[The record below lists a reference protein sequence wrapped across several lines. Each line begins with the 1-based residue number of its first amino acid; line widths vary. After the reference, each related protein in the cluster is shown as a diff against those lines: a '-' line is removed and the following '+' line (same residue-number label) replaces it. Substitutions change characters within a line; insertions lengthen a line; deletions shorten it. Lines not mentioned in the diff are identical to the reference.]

1 MFDAASR
8 LAEGRTAVDTVQE
21 HVWACHLLGYQD
33 SDLTLHGS
41 QVRDW
46 YGSEDGI
53 DLHALDAD
61 CDALRAAAAAT
72 EATLVRQDAQLAEMS
87 AAWHGAGAEASRE
100 FLRRHGEASASVAA
114 AVRTA
119 AESLAALRDRLW
131 RSIDGKVATTTAIG
145 SRAERPD
152 WLAAAQTVTTGAGD
166 RATASEL
173 VDHEIKPFVDNDIRA
188 AWLTA
193 MRSAM
198 AAVTNAYDAAA
209 AEVTSE
215 MGAAFAI
222 PGDLG
227 PSWSPSPGD
236 GGGATTPAAASAVTP
251 VGAAAPGGAHAPAG
265 AAPTAWAAPL
275 TAQPMPSTVSAP
287 LAPPPSPAAPPL
299 APPPSP
305 AAPPIESAAM
315 TPPSVP
321 SMGGAMPDI
330 GSGLSGFGQQVGDML
345 GGLLGTSQDALSD
358 LPEPDESSEL
368 DGPDDLDAMGEDDPG
383 DVDED
388 PDPED
393 DENDGTE
400 DDGTETDG
408 TETDGTEIDPATDV
422 VCDSAPEE
430 PPAVGPPPAE
440 PIAAAVEPAPTSIP
454 VPPPPPPESLSA
466 AGTPCE
472 IAADELPQV
481 GE

>member
-1 MFDAASR
+1 MFNATSR
-8 LAEGRTAVDTVQE
+8 LAEGRPAVDTVQE

-72 EATLVRQDAQLAEMS
+72 EAALVRQDAQLASMS

-100 FLRRHGEASASVAA
+100 FLRRHGEASASVVA

-119 AESLAALRDRLW
+119 AESLAALRDTLW
-131 RSIDGKVATTTAIG
+131 RSIDGKVAATTAVG
-145 SRAERPD
+145 GRAERPD

-173 VDHEIKPFVDNDIRA
+173 VDHEIKPFVDNDIRSE
-188 AWLTA
+188 WLTA

-227 PSWSPSPGD
+227 PSWSPSSGD
-236 GGGATTPAAASAVTP
+236 GGGATTCGRECRRAEVPSRLLAPPRLPEPPRLP
-251 VGAAAPGGAHAPAG
+251 VPHRRRGPRRLP
-265 AAPTAWAAPL
+265 
-275 TAQPMPSTVSAP
+275 AQPMPSTVSAP
-287 LAPPPSPAAPPL
+287 LAPPPPPTAPPVE
-299 APPPSP
+299 P
-305 AAPPIESAAM
+305 AAM

-321 SMGGAMPDI
+321 SMGGGMPDI

-358 LPEPDESSEL
+358 LPEPDEPSEL
-368 DGPDDLDAMGEDDPG
+368 DGPDDLDDLDGDDPG

-388 PDPED
+388 VDPDPE
-393 DENDGTE
+393 T
-400 DDGTETDG
+400 TTRTTALRTTAPQTDG
-408 TETDGTEIDPATDV
+408 TETEPATDV

-430 PPAVGPPPAE
+430 PPADR
-440 PIAAAVEPAPTSIP
+440 AAAGGTDRRRCGAGSDSHTGAAARPAARVAIRRRYA
-454 VPPPPPPESLSA
+454 V
-466 AGTPCE
+466 
-472 IAADELPQV
+472 
-481 GE
+481 

>member
-1 MFDAASR
+1 MFNATSR
-8 LAEGRTAVDTVQE
+8 LAEGRPAVDTVQE

-72 EATLVRQDAQLAEMS
+72 EAALVRQDAQLASMS

-100 FLRRHGEASASVAA
+100 FLRRHGEASASVVA

-119 AESLAALRDRLW
+119 AESLAALRDTLW
-131 RSIDGKVATTTAIG
+131 RSIDGKVAATTAVG
-145 SRAERPD
+145 GRAERPD

-173 VDHEIKPFVDNDIRA
+173 VDHEIKPFVDNDIRSE
-188 AWLTA
+188 WLTA

-236 GGGATTPAAASAVTP
+236 DGGATTPAAASAVTP
-251 VGAAAPGGAHAPAG
+251 VGAAAPAGASAPAG

-287 LAPPPSPAAPPL
+287 LAPPPPPTAPPVE
-299 APPPSP
+299 P
-305 AAPPIESAAM
+305 AAM

-321 SMGGAMPDI
+321 SMGGGMPDI

-358 LPEPDESSEL
+358 LPESDEPSEL
-368 DGPDDLDAMGEDDPG
+368 DGSDDLDDLDG
-383 DVDED
+383 DVNEE
-388 PDPED
+388 PED
-393 DENDGTE
+393 
-400 DDGTETDG
+400 DDGTETDSV
-408 TETDGTEIDPATDV
+408 ETDGAATDSV
-422 VCDSAPEE
+422 ETDSTEAEPVCEPAPEE
-430 PPAVGPPPAE
+430 PPADPAAPVE
-440 PIAAAVEPAPTSIP
+440 PVPAAVEPVPTPTP
-454 VPPPPPPESLSA
+454 VPPPASPEPLSA
-466 AGTPCE
+466 ANTPCE

>member
-1 MFDAASR
+1 MFNATSR
-8 LAEGRTAVDTVQE
+8 LAEGRPAVDTVQE

-72 EATLVRQDAQLAEMS
+72 EAALVRQDAQLASMS
-87 AAWHGAGAEASRE
+87 AAWHGAGAEASRA
-100 FLRRHGEASASVAA
+100 FLRRHGEASASVVA

-119 AESLAALRDRLW
+119 AESLAALRDTLW
-131 RSIDGKVATTTAIG
+131 RSIDGKVAATTAVG
-145 SRAERPD
+145 GRAERPD

-173 VDHEIKPFVDNDIRA
+173 VDHEIKPFVDNDIRSE
-188 AWLTA
+188 WLTA

-251 VGAAAPGGAHAPAG
+251 VGAAAPAGASAPAG
-265 AAPTAWAAPL
+265 AAPTAWGAPL
-275 TAQPMPSTVSAP
+275 TAQPMPSTVSEP
-287 LAPPPSPAAPPL
+287 LAPPPPPTAPPVE
-299 APPPSP
+299 P
-305 AAPPIESAAM
+305 AAM

-321 SMGGAMPDI
+321 SMGGGMPDI

-358 LPEPDESSEL
+358 LPEPDEPSEL
-368 DGPDDLDAMGEDDPG
+368 DGPDDLDNLDG
-383 DVDED
+383 DVNEEPED
-388 PDPED
+388 D
-393 DENDGTE
+393 DENDGN
-400 DDGTETDG
+400 ETDG
-408 TETDGTEIDPATDV
+408 AATESAETDSTEAET
-422 VCDSAPEE
+422 VCDPAPEE
-430 PPAVGPPPAE
+430 PPADPPPPAE
-440 PIAAAVEPAPTSIP
+440 PIPLPWSRLRLPYLCRPRPAARAAIRREYAV
-454 VPPPPPPESLSA
+454 
-466 AGTPCE
+466 
-472 IAADELPQV
+472 
-481 GE
+481 

>member
-1 MFDAASR
+1 MFDATSR
-8 LAEGRTAVDTVQE
+8 LAEGRPAVDTVQE

-72 EATLVRQDAQLAEMS
+72 EAALVRQDAQLASMS

-100 FLRRHGEASASVAA
+100 FLRRHGEASASVVA

-119 AESLAALRDRLW
+119 AESLAALRDTLW
-131 RSIDGKVATTTAIG
+131 RSIDGKVAATTAVG
-145 SRAERPD
+145 GRAERPD

-173 VDHEIKPFVDNDIRA
+173 VDHEIKPFVDNDIRSE
-188 AWLTA
+188 WLTA

-227 PSWSPSPGD
+227 PSWSPSSGD
-236 GGGATTPAAASAVTP
+236 DGGATTPAAASAVTP
-251 VGAAAPGGAHAPAG
+251 VGAAAPAGASAPAG

-287 LAPPPSPAAPPL
+287 LAPPPPPTAPPV
-299 APPPSP
+299 
-305 AAPPIESAAM
+305 ESAAM

-321 SMGGAMPDI
+321 SMGGGMPDI

-358 LPEPDESSEL
+358 LPESDEPSEL
-368 DGPDDLDAMGEDDPG
+368 DGSDDLDDLDG
-383 DVDED
+383 DVNEE
-388 PDPED
+388 PED
-393 DENDGTE
+393 
-400 DDGTETDG
+400 DDGTETDSV
-408 TETDGTEIDPATDV
+408 ETDGAATDSV
-422 VCDSAPEE
+422 ETDSTEAEPVCEPAPEE
-430 PPAVGPPPAE
+430 PPADPAAPVE
-440 PIAAAVEPAPTSIP
+440 PVPAAVEPVPTPTP
-454 VPPPPPPESLSA
+454 VPPPASPEPLSA
-466 AGTPCE
+466 ANTPCE

>member
-1 MFDAASR
+1 MFNATSR
-8 LAEGRTAVDTVQE
+8 LAEGRPAVDTVQE

-72 EATLVRQDAQLAEMS
+72 EAALVRQDAQLASMS
-87 AAWHGAGAEASRE
+87 AAWHGAGAEASRA
-100 FLRRHGEASASVAA
+100 FLRRHGEASASVVA

-119 AESLAALRDRLW
+119 AESLAALRDTLW
-131 RSIDGKVATTTAIG
+131 RSIDGKVAATTAVG
-145 SRAERPD
+145 GRAERPD

-173 VDHEIKPFVDNDIRA
+173 VDHEIKPFVDNDIRSE
-188 AWLTA
+188 WLTA

-209 AEVTSE
+209 AELTSE
-215 MGAAFAI
+215 VGAAFAI

-236 GGGATTPAAASAVTP
+236 GGGARHLRRRVPSRLL
-251 VGAAAPGGAHAPAG
+251 APRRLPEPPRLTVPHRRRGR
-265 AAPTAWAAPL
+265 APL
-275 TAQPMPSTVSAP
+275 SAQPMPATVSEP
-287 LAPPPSPAAPPL
+287 LAPPPPPTAPPVE
-299 APPPSP
+299 P
-305 AAPPIESAAM
+305 AAM

-321 SMGGAMPDI
+321 SMGGGMPDI

-358 LPEPDESSEL
+358 LPEPDEPSEL
-368 DGPDDLDAMGEDDPG
+368 DGSDDLDNLDG
-383 DVDED
+383 DVNEE
-388 PDPED
+388 PED
-393 DENDGTE
+393 EGEKDGN
-400 DDGTETDG
+400 ETDG
-408 TETDGTEIDPATDV
+408 AATESVETDSTEAKT
-422 VCDSAPEE
+422 VCDPAPEE
-430 PPAVGPPPAE
+430 LPA
-440 PIAAAVEPAPTSIP
+440 IRRWR
-454 VPPPPPPESLSA
+454 
-466 AGTPCE
+466 
-472 IAADELPQV
+472 
-481 GE
+481 